1 MVVIV
6 GGPCFLHWLM
16 FIIIFVLMVLDNWL
30 TLVICDSLVMMW
42 LDYSFMISVIIASVI
57 VILSRRDM
65 LGPVLLSNHRFTI
78 SLFYMSWIPLTFILL
93 LINELHI
100 MADWMIRWLQV

>member
-6 GGPCFLHWLM
+6 GGPCFLNWLM
-16 FIIIFVLMVLDNWL
+16 FIIFSVLMILDNWL
-30 TLVICDSLVMMW
+30 ALVICDSLVTMW
-42 LDYSFMISVIIASVI
+42 LDCSFVVSVIIASVI
-57 VILSRRDM
+57 VILSSRDV

-78 SLFYMSWIPLTFILL
+78 SLLYMSWIPFTFILL
-93 LINELHI
+93 LIDELHI

>member
-30 TLVICDSLVMMW
+30 ALVICDSLVMIW
-42 LDYSFMISVIIASVI
+42 LDCSFVISVIIASVI
-57 VILSRRDM
+57 VILSSRDM

-78 SLFYMSWIPLTFILL
+78 SLLYMSWIPLTFILL
-93 LINELHI
+93 LIDELHI
-100 MADWMIRWLQV
+100 MADWMIRGLQV

>member
-6 GGPCFLHWLM
+6 GGPCFLHWPM

-30 TLVICDSLVMMW
+30 ALVICDSLVMIW
-42 LDYSFMISVIIASVI
+42 LDCSFVVSVIIASVI
-57 VILSRRDM
+57 VILSSRDM

-78 SLFYMSWIPLTFILL
+78 SLLYMSWIPLTFILL
-93 LINELHI
+93 LIDELHI